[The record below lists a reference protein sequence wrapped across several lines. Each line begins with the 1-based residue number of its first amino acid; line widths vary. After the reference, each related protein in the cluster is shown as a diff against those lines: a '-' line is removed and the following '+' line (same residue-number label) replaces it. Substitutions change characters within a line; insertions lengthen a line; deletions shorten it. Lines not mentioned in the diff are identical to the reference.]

1 MLKPIDVILFATDL
15 TPGCQQAYEFA
26 VAMAIRNK
34 ALLYILYIVADIPES
49 IESRLRTLVGR
60 HQWKDLMQTKKEDVH
75 KSITGKRTSSQV
87 LEEIQNFCEQVGMD
101 EDTCAFHSREIIISA
116 GDVAETIIESAKENE
131 CDIIVMG
138 AHNGLISR
146 NAVGD
151 SIKTVLKLSP
161 VPVTVVPA
169 AMA

>member
-26 VAMAIRNK
+26 VALAIRNK
-34 ALLYILYIVADIPES
+34 ALLYILYIIADIPDTFEN
-49 IESRLRTLVGR
+49 RLRSLVGR
-60 HQWKDLMQTKKEDVH
+60 HQWQDLMQSKKEDIH
-75 KSITGKRTSSQV
+75 KSLTGKRTSNQV
-87 LEEIQNFCEQVGMD
+87 LEEIQGFCEKVGMD
-101 EDTCAFHSREIIISA
+101 EDSCAFHSREIIISA
-116 GDVAETIIESAKENE
+116 GEVAETIIHNAEENE

-146 NAVGD
+146 NTIGD

-161 VPVTVVPA
+161 IPVTVVPA
-169 AMA
+169 VAD

>member
-34 ALLYILYIVADIPES
+34 ALLYILYIIADIPES
-49 IESRLRTLVGR
+49 IESRLKTLVGR

-75 KSITGKRTSSQV
+75 KSLTGKRTSSLV
-87 LEEIQNFCEQVGMD
+87 LEEIQNFCEKVGMD
-101 EDTCAFHSREIIISA
+101 EDSCAFHSREIIISA
-116 GDVAETIIESAKENE
+116 GDVAETIIENAKENE

-138 AHNGLISR
+138 AHNGLVSR
-146 NAVGD
+146 NNIGD

-169 AMA
+169 AVG

>member
-60 HQWKDLMQTKKEDVH
+60 HQWRDLMQTKKEDVH
-75 KSITGKRTSSQV
+75 KSLTGKRTSSQV
-87 LEEIQNFCEQVGMD
+87 LEDIQNFCQKVGMD
-101 EDTCAFHSREIIISA
+101 TDSCAFHSREIIISA
-116 GDVAETIIESAKENE
+116 GDVAETIIENAKENE

-138 AHNGLISR
+138 AHNGMISR
-146 NAVGD
+146 NSVGD

-161 VPVTVVPA
+161 IPVTVVPA
-169 AMA
+169 AVE

>member
-15 TPGCQQAYEFA
+15 TPACQQAYEFA

-49 IESRLRTLVGR
+49 IESRLKTLVGR
-60 HQWKDLMQTKKEDVH
+60 HQWKDLMQNKQEDIH
-75 KSITGKRTSSQV
+75 KSLTGKRTSSQV
-87 LEEIQNFCEQVGMD
+87 LEDIQEFCEKVGMD
-101 EDTCAFHSREIIISA
+101 EDSCAFHSREIIISA
-116 GDVAETIIESAKENE
+116 GDVAETIIENAEGNE

-138 AHNGLISR
+138 AHDGLISR
-146 NAVGD
+146 NSIGD

-161 VPVTVVPA
+161 LPVIVVPA
-169 AMA
+169 AVD

>member
-34 ALLYILYIVADIPES
+34 ALLYILYIIADIPDTVEN
-49 IESRLRTLVGR
+49 RLRSLVGR
-60 HQWKDLMQTKKEDVH
+60 HQWQDLMQNKKEDIH
-75 KSITGKRTSSQV
+75 KSLTGKRTSNQV
-87 LEEIQNFCEQVGMD
+87 LEEIQDFCEKVGMD
-101 EDTCAFHSREIIISA
+101 EDSCAFHSREIIISA
-116 GDVAETIIESAKENE
+116 GEVAETIIHNAEENE

-146 NAVGD
+146 NTIGD
-151 SIKTVLKLSP
+151 SIISVLKLSSI
-161 VPVTVVPA
+161 PVTVVPA
-169 AMA
+169 VAD

>member
-34 ALLYILYIVADIPES
+34 ALLYILYIIADIPDTDEN
-49 IESRLRTLVGR
+49 RLRSLVGR
-60 HQWKDLMQTKKEDVH
+60 HQWQDLMQNKKEDIH
-75 KSITGKRTSSQV
+75 KSLTGKRTSNQV
-87 LEEIQNFCEQVGMD
+87 LEEIQDFCEKVGMD
-101 EDTCAFHSREIIISA
+101 EDSCAFHSREIIISA
-116 GDVAETIIESAKENE
+116 GEVAETIIHNAEENE

-146 NAVGD
+146 NTIGD
-151 SIKTVLKLSP
+151 SIITVLKLSSI
-161 VPVTVVPA
+161 PVTVVPA
-169 AMA
+169 VAD

>member
-34 ALLYILYIVADIPES
+34 ALLYILYIIADIPDTVEN
-49 IESRLRTLVGR
+49 RLRSLVGR
-60 HQWKDLMQTKKEDVH
+60 HQWQDLMQNKKEDIH
-75 KSITGKRTSSQV
+75 KSLTGKRTSNQV
-87 LEEIQNFCEQVGMD
+87 LEEIQDFCEKVGMD
-101 EDTCAFHSREIIISA
+101 EDSCAFHSREIIISA
-116 GDVAETIIESAKENE
+116 GEVAETIIHNAEENE

-146 NAVGD
+146 NTIGD
-151 SIKTVLKLSP
+151 SIITVLKLSSI
-161 VPVTVVPA
+161 PVTVVPA
-169 AMA
+169 VAD